1 MQKKSKIIIIS
12 IVSAL
17 ILLLG
22 VVTAIAL
29 TGKGSDTEKVA
40 TEKLSLGQKFL
51 LDLEYD
57 KAVAEF
63 QAVIDIEPKN
73 VDAYIGLAEAY
84 IGMGDEEKAIETLEK
99 GLSETG
105 DEKIQAKL
113 NEMKKPEETT
123 AEVTTVATTTAQ
135 EQPEMT
141 MEEVINISE
150 KYKKYLQEQ
159 ILNINEYLKKNGY
172 SLLPTKEDEIDY
184 TKIPDLVYLIN
195 YDYISKEERDKLI
208 DNNVISKNMEEVIDN
223 SITQTEKIALWNSS
237 YVDSCYKINVNVEKE
252 NLISFE
258 NLSYTEKD
266 LNSAKEVHNGFIESI
281 YYRPE
286 LAEIYL
292 KNKNVSTYIINE
304 ESNSFDYLLKYYDIY
319 SRGYCV
325 LEYYNDEQIK
335 ILDEISD
342 KEKNEIKSYINE
354 KENVK

>member
-73 VDAYIGLAEAY
+73 VDAYMGLAEAY

-113 NEMKKPEETT
+113 DEMKKPEETT

-141 MEEVINISE
+141 MEELFILNEKFVDYLEKQSYFMTSDLGVAFPKELSYESTLSFLYVLNYSCFSEEEKEKIITNELMSNENVAYHFQNMVSYIGFYNGAYSYYSNLLDINAKKE
-150 KYKKYLQEQ
+150 KYISLKGFVMDEKYQEK
-159 ILNINEYLKKNGY
+159 ISGMDEFIYECSSFNSKDLGARLANEGKLCGY
-172 SLLPTKEDEIDY
+172 QLEDETLTDIAIKQVYDY
-184 TKIPDLVYLIN
+184 TIYMQVV
-195 YDYISKEERDKLI
+195 SEI
-208 DNNVISKNMEEVIDN
+208 D
-223 SITQTEKIALWNSS
+223 
-237 YVDSCYKINVNVEKE
+237 
-252 NLISFE
+252 
-258 NLSYTEKD
+258 
-266 LNSAKEVHNGFIESI
+266 
-281 YYRPE
+281 
-286 LAEIYL
+286 
-292 KNKNVSTYIINE
+292 
-304 ESNSFDYLLKYYDIY
+304 
-319 SRGYCV
+319 
-325 LEYYNDEQIK
+325 DEQKTIFLT
-335 ILDEISD
+335 ILDGDLGKVDD
-342 KEKNEIKSYINE
+342 KMI
-354 KENVK
+354 